1 MATPLD
7 DARTALLERLGLERP
22 PRDFEEAL
30 THSSYA
36 NEHRAQRVLDN
47 QRLEFLGDAVL
58 DICVSELLLEKLPDA
73 DEGVLSRAYGALVN
87 GESLARWARDNGVGL
102 ALQVGKGA
110 AATGISERTNVLAD
124 TVEAIV
130 AAVYLD
136 GGMPEARRV
145 SALIVAN
152 ALSDIT
158 GLSRRDAKTTLQE
171 FVQARGG
178 ARTGVS
184 AGRSRRPRPR
194 PAILDGRRRR
204 GQATRRRARA
214 HQEAGRAS
222 RRQRGARAVQDGK
235 HHGEKRRGAA
245 MKSKVRLFLGVA
257 VTLVLGWTSP
267 ARAGTYLDA
276 AALLLDETRRSSSF
290 VQSHLT
296 DMKLIEIAH
305 QLAEAR
311 VKCGRAVVVPKE
323 VDRAHPHLLLA
334 LEVSER
340 AIAAA
345 LEGEPLRFLRLA
357 VQARDEER
365 TFRALLG
372 EQKFTLPELEKE
384 KK

>member
-158 GLSRRDAKTTLQE
+158 GLSRRDAKTSLQE

-178 ARTGVS
+178 VA
-184 AGRSRRPRPR
+184 
-194 PAILDGRRRR
+194 PAY
-204 GQATRRRARA
+204 
-214 HQEAGRAS
+214 
-222 RRQRGARAVQDGK
+222 
-235 HHGEKRRGAA
+235 
-245 MKSKVRLFLGVA
+245 RLVA
-257 VTLVLGWTSP
+257 VEGPDHDRQFLMAVDV
-267 ARAGTYLDA
+267 AG
-276 AALLLDETRRSSSF
+276 
-290 VQSHLT
+290 
-296 DMKLIEIAH
+296 K
-305 QLAEAR
+305 QLAE
-311 VKCGRAVVVPKE
+311 GRGRTKK
-323 VDRAHPHLLLA
+323 LA
-334 LEVSER
+334 EQAAAS
-340 AIAAA
+340 AA
-345 LEGEPLRFLRLA
+345 LELSKTGNIMARSEEEP
-357 VQARDEER
+357 Q
-365 TFRALLG
+365 
-372 EQKFTLPELEKE
+372 
-384 KK
+384 